1 MKVSKSCYPWACA
14 MHSLCILKSRV
25 PNGLVPILT
34 NLQYKGSFSFETTVI
49 WIVNYNVVIIFY
61 SNPSSA
67 HNTQRRKTVTFLE
80 TIECPAG
87 HHLTENISGKQSG
100 TNNIPNN
107 HGHQG
112 SCNSE
117 VDDFPLPPPPLPI
130 HQNSDRNSS
139 IQNNS
144 DATTNS
150 DSSSVLTSP
159 CSTRNDASNYVESRV

>member
-1 MKVSKSCYPWACA
+1 M
-14 MHSLCILKSRV
+14 
-25 PNGLVPILT
+25 
-34 NLQYKGSFSFETTVI
+34 
-49 WIVNYNVVIIFY
+49 IIFY

-80 TIECPAG
+80 TNECPAG
-87 HHLTENISGKQSG
+87 HLLTENNSGKQSG

-130 HQNSDRNSS
+130 HQNSDRNSN
-139 IQNNS
+139 IHNNS

>member
-1 MKVSKSCYPWACA
+1 M
-14 MHSLCILKSRV
+14 
-25 PNGLVPILT
+25 
-34 NLQYKGSFSFETTVI
+34 
-49 WIVNYNVVIIFY
+49 NYNIVIIFY
-61 SNPSSA
+61 SNPSST

-87 HHLTENISGKQSG
+87 HQILTENNSGKQSG
-100 TNNIPNN
+100 TNNIQSNN

-130 HQNSDRNSS
+130 HQNSDRINSS

-159 CSTRNDASNYVESRV
+159 CLTRNDASNYVESRV